1 MNKVLMA
8 LVKAYRLLL
17 SPWLGGACRF
27 YPTCSAYTLEALQVH
42 GAIKG
47 SYLGLHRICR
57 CQPFCQGGIDPVPPK
72 NTKMHLVDQ
81 EAASISVT
89 PTKKLT

>member
-1 MNKVLMA
+1 MTKALMA

-42 GAIKG
+42 GALKG

-57 CQPFCQGGIDPVPPK
+57 CQPFCQGGIDPVPPSHPMVPTLK
-72 NTKMHLVDQ
+72 PRSAPN
-81 EAASISVT
+81 SVT
-89 PTKKLT
+89 PTKKTT